1 MAKYT
6 DSEILDRLI
15 NDRPIPFLV
24 MLGLKIWFVMM
35 MIKGWLLNG

>member
-15 NDRPIPFLV
+15 NDKPIQFLV
-24 MLGLKIWFVMM
+24 MIRLKIGFAIMR
-35 MIKGWLLNG
+35 IKGWLLNG